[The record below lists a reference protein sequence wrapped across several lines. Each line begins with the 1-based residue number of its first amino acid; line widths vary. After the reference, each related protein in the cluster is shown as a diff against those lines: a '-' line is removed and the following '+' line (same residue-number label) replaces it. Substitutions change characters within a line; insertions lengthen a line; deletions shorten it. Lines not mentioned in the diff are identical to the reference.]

1 MVRNENMCGVR
12 EHAYL
17 PTGVS
22 VTSAESFDVIE
33 KSSFNLFMELFMSK
47 NVGWSNSGDLS

>member
-17 PTGVS
+17 PTDVS
-22 VTSAESFDVIE
+22 LTSTESFDVIE
-33 KSSFNLFMELFMSK
+33 SSFNLFMKLFIKK
-47 NVGWSNSGDLS
+47 NTGWSNNGNLF